1 MAKRL
6 QAKKITDALQ
16 KAQRVGE
23 VEERFTITG
32 CEVVLRNLLP
42 EEFEAIIGEFE
53 ELEDLAYVNAFKKGH
68 LCRSL
73 IELNGESLREY
84 DFVEVDIEEVDP
96 VTKVAT
102 PKTINLERYKFV
114 LDYVLSTWSREAID
128 VAYRKFL
135 DLTSKSESEAAKGV
149 DFILPDETAD
159 EKFRRIL
166 VEVKEL
172 EGQIPFEL
180 AKRILDEVG
189 YVAKSSKE
197 ELENVEQVLSKVAA
211 EVDAPMAPEA
221 PQSVVTPAPALVAPP
236 SQGTDL
242 KSVLQSRVPLNQR
255 SVAVPVAATAPVH
268 QPSPE
273 TDLIPAVVGAVPT
286 PRMIPGQSI
295 PVSPAAMKR
304 AQEIGSLEGM
314 GSVDMPAITG
324 GSHYLEATRL
334 GDGVPTLDTH
344 EQGVDQTG
352 IASILNKPPS
362 GGINPRYRPPPRF

>member
-68 LCRSL
+68 LCRAL

-84 DFVEVDIEEVDP
+84 DFVEVDIEETDP
-96 VTKVAT
+96 VTKEVT
-102 PKTINLERYKFV
+102 RKTIALERHKFV

-149 DFILPDETAD
+149 EFIIPEETVD

-172 EGQIPFEL
+172 EGQLPFEL
-180 AKRILDEVG
+180 ARRILDEVG

-211 EVDAPMAPEA
+211 EVDAPVAPEA
-221 PQSVVTPAPALVAPP
+221 SQSVVTPTPAPIAPP

-255 SVAVPVAATAPVH
+255 SVVVPVPAPASVH
-268 QPSPE
+268 QPSSE
-273 TDLIPAVVGAVPT
+273 VAPAVEATPI
-286 PRMIPGQSI
+286 PRMIPGQAI
-295 PVSPAAMKR
+295 PVSPVAMRR
-304 AQEIGSLEGM
+304 AQEIGALEGM
-314 GSVDMPAITG
+314 GSIDMPAITG

-334 GDGVPTLDTH
+334 VEGVPTLDTPV
-344 EQGVDQTG
+344 QGVDQTG
-352 IASILNKPPS
+352 VASILNTPPS